1 MKETLKVQGLSCNCC
16 VNKVEESVNKL
27 AGISSI
33 EVNQASEEVQV
44 TFDENTITLEQIEAK
59 IAEQGYQVV

>member
-1 MKETLKVQGLSCNCC
+1 MKETLRVQGLSCNCC
-16 VNKVEESVNKL
+16 VSKVEESVSKL

>member
-1 MKETLKVQGLSCNCC
+1 MNCC
-16 VNKVEESVNKL
+16 VNKVEESVSKV

-44 TFDENTITLEQIEAK
+44 TFDENTITLDIEAK